1 MAPDITA
8 EQLSKTQAA
17 VCHANRAAA
26 YLIPRKGVNAT
37 KALEDGEAAETTN
50 SSYVKA

>member
-17 VCHANRAAA
+17 VYHANRAAA
-26 YLIPRKGVNAT
+26 YLIPGKGVNAT